1 MSLPNKVKLKDSDW
15 SALFPYRAYVLG
27 STTLS
32 IAPLSLQGL
41 GLILSKVT
49 QITEKLAAQNFNFK
63 SLESDPSTMIQ
74 LVALIISDAPEI
86 LSELSGLDVDD
97 ITRLPIEKAVD
108 LFGVC
113 LEVNLASKEGLIKN
127 FKGLGEKV
135 GLLTQNPL
143 Q

>member
-1 MSLPNKVKLKDSDW
+1 
-15 SALFPYRAYVLG
+15 
-27 STTLS
+27 
-32 IAPLSLQGL
+32 
-41 GLILSKVT
+41 
-49 QITEKLAAQNFNFK
+49 
-63 SLESDPSTMIQ
+63 MIQ